1 MSKIYKYKW
10 HSILW
15 SADLWFSETRN
26 LTITETCLYDE
37 LTNREWQLQRMNRL
51 LNQYEINDMKR
62 FGKFKDTKF
71 DKAFQKLLSRNLVIE
86 RWDQHG
92 QIFYST
98 SMAEHGR
105 NQIVSRTKKSNTEE
119 INSEIKLDS
128 EVNTLPITNKIN
140 QLSVD
145 CANNNINNVTKLT
158 NKLEPSDI
166 EELHKKY
173 PKEDVERFLRIRKSA
188 KERFGNR
195 EK

>member
-86 RWDQHG
+86 RWDQHE

-140 QLSVD
+140 QLRGD

-188 KERFGNR
+188 KELYGNR
-195 EK
+195 KK